1 MIDVTVMYILLFI
14 SLYFEVFMLVSFL
27 NRNQKLDVHTQ
38 RGMYEPTV
46 AVVVPCWNEGKTLG
60 VTIESLVALDYPSDK
75 LEIFIVDDG
84 SRDDTL
90 AVANRYESAPDSV
103 GPRVTVLH
111 KDNGGKHS
119 AMDLALEHTH
129 AEVIGCLDAD
139 SVVAP
144 GALRAI
150 VPVFQNPQ
158 IAAATPAIHTK
169 KSENLLQHMQE
180 AEYRLGLFVRFTLAS
195 MGSMYITP
203 GPFSFFR
210 TDVVRASGGWRHGYS
225 TEDLEMAMRLQSQGY
240 QDANVPGAQVFT
252 GTPRTLRA
260 LFRQRVRWSYGF
272 LRNGAD
278 YRHMFG
284 NKKYGNLGLIV
295 LPTALLSIGIA
306 VYFFLHLAYSVIQEV
321 AHAFLR
327 YEVIG
332 FKFHLPS
339 FNVFYIDTSALIFIV
354 LVAVAIVVWLIT
366 VGSFIGTGKHRPPA
380 GTALFVLLYSV
391 IAPLWLGTAAVRAV
405 FRTGVKWR

>member
-1 MIDVTVMYILLFI
+1 MIDSSIMYILLFI

-27 NRNQKLDVHTQ
+27 YRSQKTGVNAVPNT
-38 RGMYEPTV
+38 YEPMV

-60 VTIESLVALDYPSDK
+60 VTVESLIALDYPAEK
-75 LEIFIVDDG
+75 FEIIIVDDG
-84 SRDDTL
+84 SRDNTL
-90 AVANRYESAPDSV
+90 AIAKRYESAPGST

-111 KDNGGKHS
+111 KENGGKHS
-119 AMDLALEHTH
+119 AMNLALEHTQ
-129 AEVIGCLDAD
+129 AELIGCLDAD

-144 GALRAI
+144 GALTAI
-150 VPVFQNPQ
+150 VQVFQNPQ
-158 IAAATPAIHTK
+158 VAAATPAIHTK

-210 TDVVRASGGWRHGYS
+210 TAVVRASGGWRHGYS

-240 QDANVPGAQVFT
+240 QIANVPGAQVFT

-272 LRNGAD
+272 LRNGVD

-284 NKKYGNLGLIV
+284 NKKYGNLGIII

-306 VYFFLHLAYSVIQEV
+306 VYFFLHLIYSVAQDI
-321 AHAFLR
+321 AHSLLR
-327 YEVIG
+327 YEIIG
-332 FKFHLPS
+332 FNGFHPS
-339 FNVFYIDTSALIFIV
+339 FNAFYINTSALIFIV
-354 LVAVAIVVWLIT
+354 LVAVAMVIWLIS

-380 GTALFVLLYSV
+380 GTALFVLFYS
-391 IAPLWLGTAAVRAV
+391 ILAPLWLGTAAVRAA